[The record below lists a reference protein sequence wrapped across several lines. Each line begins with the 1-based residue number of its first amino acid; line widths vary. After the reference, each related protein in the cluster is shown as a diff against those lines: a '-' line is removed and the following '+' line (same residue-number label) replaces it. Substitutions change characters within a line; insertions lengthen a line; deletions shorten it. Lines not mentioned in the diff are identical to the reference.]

1 MNFPTAVKTCLV
13 QKYASFS
20 GRASRSEFWWFY
32 LFTIIVQWT
41 IQILGMF
48 ILGENSAGL
57 DIISSVANLIFILP
71 TFAVGCRRLH
81 DIGRS
86 GWWQLLMIT
95 VIGIFVL
102 IYWWIKKPVE
112 EDNKYGEL
120 ESLEG
125 KAAVFE

>member
-32 LFTIIVQWT
+32 LFTILVGWT
-41 IQILGMF
+41 MQFLGMF

-86 GWWQLLMIT
+86 GWWQLLLLT
-95 VIGIFVL
+95 VIGVLLL